1 MGVLRLGRRDNV
13 NIGERVATSTPAG
26 VMAPFAGS
34 TAPGGWLICDGSAV
48 SRAQY
53 SDLFASIGV
62 AWGNGDGSTTFN
74 LPDLR
79 GRVPVGR
86 NAGTFSSLAGTGGVE
101 SVTLSAAQSGLPS
114 HSHGVSAGIG
124 SGGSHSHSASAD
136 SQGNHN
142 HTVNQTYLQSL
153 TYGTAANGG
162 GTTIVNGGGSS
173 SPTTNTNGSHTHN
186 VSVGSAG
193 DHTHGISVSISAAG
207 GGGASSAHTNL
218 QPYATVNYIIKT

>member
-13 NIGERVATSTPAG
+13 NIGSRPATTTPSG

-34 TAPGGWLICDGSAV
+34 TAPGGWLLCDGTAV

-53 SDLFASIGV
+53 SDLFATIGV
-62 AWGNGDGSTTFN
+62 AWGNGDGTTTFN

-79 GRVPVGR
+79 GRVPVGT
-86 NAGTFSSLAGTGGVE
+86 NAGTFASLAATGGVE

-114 HSHGVSAGIG
+114 HSHGVSAGLG
-124 SGGSHSHSASAD
+124 NGGSHSHSASTD
-136 SQGNHN
+136 SQGTHN
-142 HTVNQTYLQSL
+142 HTVNQSYLQSL
-153 TYGTAANGG
+153 YTGTAGNGG
-162 GTTIVNGGGSS
+162 GTSIVNGGASS
-173 SPTTNTNGSHTHN
+173 SPTTNSNGAHTHN
-186 VSVGSAG
+186 VSVGSGG
-193 DHTHGISVSISAAG
+193 DHTHGISVSISSAG